1 MNSNLP
7 PIQIDPKTFLRQHYT
22 LPALPTVVTM
32 LQRMLQNEDTSISQI
47 SELIGSDP
55 ALVAQILKI
64 VNSAYYSLPQEVT
77 KIQFAVAF
85 LGLNE
90 IYRLALT
97 LSVINSLDIK
107 QSRHLTEFWLHSFYT
122 AVCTKY
128 LAKTYIPQLSFDEL
142 WSAAI
147 LHDIG
152 KLVYLKFFPDHFI
165 AIKDYCKEHGC
176 LFSTAEERLGLPTS
190 SYFGILLCEH
200 WLLPSKVRD
209 ACAYHSLKDIETLR
223 KDFSP
228 SGDFKRIICLGN
240 MVAVLAN
247 DPLAE
252 DVKKKL
258 AETISSVLRISDEQF
273 LSMMGTIYD
282 LRLQVEDFLKK
293 FSSLV

>member
-1 MNSNLP
+1 METLP
-7 PIQIDPKTFLRQHYT
+7 QIEIDPKTFLRQHCT
-22 LPALPTVVTM
+22 LPALPSLITN
-32 LQRMLQNEDTSISQI
+32 LQRLLHNEDTSINQVA
-47 SELIGSDP
+47 ELISSDP

-77 KIQFAVAF
+77 KINFAVAF

-90 IYRLALT
+90 IYRLAMT

-107 QSRHLTEFWLHSFYT
+107 QSCHFTAFWYHSFYT
-122 AVCTKY
+122 ALCTKY
-128 LAKTYIPQLSFDEL
+128 LAKTYVPQLSFDEL

-152 KLVYLKFFPDHFI
+152 KLVYLKFFPDHFT
-165 AIKDYCKEHGC
+165 ALEDYRAEHGC
-176 LFSTAEERLGLPTS
+176 LFSTAEERLGLPSS

-200 WLLPSKVRD
+200 WLLPSRVRD
-209 ACAYHSLKDIETLR
+209 ACACHSLKDIETLR
-223 KDFSP
+223 SDYSL

-247 DPLAE
+247 DPLSAE
-252 DVKKKL
+252 VKNQL
-258 AETISSVLRISDEQF
+258 AEAITGVLRISDEQF
-273 LSMMGTIYD
+273 LSLMGTIYD

-293 FSSLV
+293 IQ